1 MENLSSQ
8 NDNLLIDGLQA
19 LMLSREPDIRSPY
32 RLYGQPG
39 MWNVLQQ
46 DGLTLAI
53 RPARTMERQGFGHVE
68 VDGICWGWHDNG
80 RWRAHE
86 QHMSG
91 SFPHF
96 VDAVLRPA
104 LGCGARPDAEFLRIA
119 NPDEAADQL
128 EP

>member
-32 RLYGQPG
+32 KLYGQPG

-53 RPARTMERQGFGHVE
+53 RPARTMERQGFAHVE
-68 VDGICWGWHDNG
+68 VDGICWGWHDDG
-80 RWRAHE
+80 RWLAHE
-86 QHMSG
+86 QHMSA

-104 LGCGARPDAEFLRIA
+104 LGRGARPDAEFQRIA
-119 NPDEAADQL
+119 KPDEAGVQL